1 MLGVLGGMGPAATAD
16 FLSKFVALTP
26 AHRDQE
32 HLPVL
37 ATIAPQ
43 IPDRSSAILG
53 EGPSPMPALVRE
65 LDRLIAGGASAIAIP
80 CNACHHWYEEL
91 QAVCPVPI
99 LHMATATVTTLARDR
114 GPVWILA
121 TRGTLHSGFYQRQL
135 QAAGHV
141 WRMPDEAEQQQ
152 VDRVIALVKA
162 GTVLEAGRVLEA
174 LWHSWTDQAGQL
186 ILACTEIPIAAAVLP
201 PAPFSL
207 VDSTQELARYCVTHY
222 LAKR

>member
-16 FLSKFVALTP
+16 FLLKFVALTP

-37 ATIAPQ
+37 AAIAPH

-53 EGPSPMPALVRE
+53 QGPSPMPALVRE
-65 LDRLIAGGASAIAIP
+65 LDRLVAGGASAIAIP

-99 LHMATATVTTLARDR
+99 LHMATATVMTLDRDH

-135 QAAGHV
+135 QATDHA
-141 WRMPDEAEQQQ
+141 WRIPDETEQQQ

-162 GTVLEAGRVLEA
+162 GATREAGSVLDA
-174 LWHSWTDQAGQL
+174 LWQSWTGRAGQL

-201 PAPFSL
+201 PPPFRL
-207 VDSTQELARYCVTHY
+207 VDSTQELARYCVAHY